1 MDMFENKK
9 SIVINFTNHPS
20 KLWDAA
26 QKEAA
31 SKYGE
36 IVDVP
41 FPQVNENANS
51 EEVIQLAQKY
61 VDKIIEM
68 NPAMVVCQGEF
79 CLTYY
84 VVKQLKENSIKVMAA
99 CSKRETYEIQN
110 DDGSVVK
117 TAVFK
122 FVQFREYA

>member
-1 MDMFENKK
+1 MFENKK

-41 FPQVNENANS
+41 FPQVDENANS

-84 VVKQLKENSIKVMAA
+84 VINQLKKNNIKVMAA
-99 CSKRETYEIQN
+99 CSKRETHEIQK

-117 TAVFK
+117 IAIFR
-122 FVQFREYA
+122 FVQLREYI

>member
-41 FPQVNENANS
+41 FPQVDENANS

-84 VVKQLKENSIKVMAA
+84 VINQLKKNNIKVMAA
-99 CSKRETYEIQN
+99 CSKRETHEIQK
-110 DDGSVVK
+110 DDGSVLK
-117 TAVFK
+117 IAIFR
-122 FVQFREYA
+122 FVQLREYI

>member
-1 MDMFENKK
+1 MFENKK

-41 FPQVNENANS
+41 FPQVDENANS

-84 VVKQLKENSIKVMAA
+84 VINQLKKNNIKVMAA
-99 CSKRETYEIQN
+99 CSKRETHEIQK

-117 TAVFK
+117 IAVFK
-122 FVQFREYA
+122 FVQFREYM

>member
-1 MDMFENKK
+1 MVEIKK
-9 SIVINFTNHPS
+9 TIVINFTNHPS
-20 KLWDAA
+20 EFWDVT

-31 SKYGE
+31 LKYGE

-41 FPQVNENANS
+41 FPQVDATADS
-51 EEVIQLAQKY
+51 QAIIQLAQEY
-61 VDKIIEM
+61 IEKIVAM
-68 NPAMVVCQGEF
+68 KPSMVVCQGEF

-122 FVQFREYA
+122 FVQFRDYM